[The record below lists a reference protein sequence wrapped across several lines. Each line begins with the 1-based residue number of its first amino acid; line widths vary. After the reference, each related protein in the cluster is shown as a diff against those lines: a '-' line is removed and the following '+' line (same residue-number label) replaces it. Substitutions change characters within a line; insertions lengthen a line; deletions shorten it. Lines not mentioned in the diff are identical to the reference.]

1 MKKKLYLILIFIF
14 LIIIMINISAFA
26 HKVNIFAYLEEGK
39 IYTESYFSDGKKCV
53 ESKIE
58 VFDNQGNKLLE
69 GLTDKE
75 GMFSFKIPPEDVI
88 DGDLKLVLTASM
100 GHRAEYIIR
109 ADELGDIKGLIEEK
123 IEEKYKAFTHEIVNG
138 VHPIIPILDNLI
150 SEQAPEWPLDQVA
163 SIDKNII
170 RIALWEFAV
179 GKCSPVK
186 VAINEAVELAKIY
199 GSDSTPRFV
208 NGVLGSLVNTFENYR
223 HELDSL

>member
-1 MKKKLYLILIFIF
+1 MKNKPYLILIFIF

-26 HKVNIFAYLEEGK
+26 HKVNIFAYVEEGK

-75 GMFSFKIPPEDVI
+75 GMFSFEIPAEDVI

-123 IEEKYKAFTHEIVNG
+123 IEEPVS
-138 VHPIIPILDNLI
+138 VI
-150 SEQAPEWPLDQVA
+150 SPET
-163 SIDKNII
+163 S
-170 RIALWEFAV
+170 
-179 GKCSPVK
+179 S
-186 VAINEAVELAKIY
+186 VELKEIQ
-199 GSDSTPRFV
+199 SIIEDTLDEKLKPIMREIREIKKSQ
-208 NGVLGSLVNTFENYR
+208 ENRISPTEIIGGIGYIIGIFGIIAYFLSR
-223 HELDSL
+223 KR